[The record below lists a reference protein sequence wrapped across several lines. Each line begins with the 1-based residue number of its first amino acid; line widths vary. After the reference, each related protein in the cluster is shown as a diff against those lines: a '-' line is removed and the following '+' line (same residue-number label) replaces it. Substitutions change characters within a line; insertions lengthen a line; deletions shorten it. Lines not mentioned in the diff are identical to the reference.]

1 MSVFRK
7 QYWSQFISEAET
19 FMCKVI
25 PDQTDHRDVVNAMAA
40 YLEASLETGFFI
52 GSVLIARAGEVLLS
66 EGYGMANLEHGVA
79 NSPQTKFRLGSV
91 TKQFTAAAMLQLQ
104 EQGLL
109 KVDNPISIYLPDYP
123 QGGAITVHHL
133 LTHTAGIPNYT
144 SFPDYVEKQRSA
156 MTLDEIIAWF
166 SAQPL
171 EFTPGECYSY
181 SNSGYTLLTKLIE
194 VVSDQSYA
202 DYLQHH
208 IFEPLEMTHSG
219 YDQSAPMLP
228 HWASGYALTEEGYQN
243 AAFIDMS
250 IPSGAGGLY
259 STVEDLYRWDQ
270 ALYTDAVLNESSRQ
284 LMFAPAVEMGEESGN
299 AYYGYG
305 WVIDQ
310 AYERDRVGHGGRI
323 DGFTTSIARY
333 PHEPVVIIVLSN
345 LETAPVARISNDLA
359 AILFGREYTLPQK
372 RQAITLDPAIYETYL
387 GDYELA
393 PGIILSVTT
402 EAQRLFAQLTGQN
415 RVELFSES
423 ATQFFLK
430 VVDAQL
436 TFIVEG
442 TGKAARVI
450 LHQGG
455 RDQTAN
461 RVNAEEGFL
470 QS

>member
-1 MSVFRK
+1 MK
-7 QYWSQFISEAET
+7 A
-19 FMCKVI
+19 I
-25 PDQTDHRDVVNAMAA
+25 PDRTNHGDVVNEMTTYLEA
-40 YLEASLETGFFI
+40 YLETSFFM

-66 EGYGMANLEHGVA
+66 QGYGMANLEHGVA

-91 TKQFTAAAMLQLQ
+91 TKQFTAAAILQLQ
-104 EQGLL
+104 DLGLL
-109 KVDNPISIYLPDYP
+109 KVDSPISTYLPDYP

-144 SFPDYVEKQRSA
+144 SFPDYIQKQRTA

-166 SAQPL
+166 SDKPL
-171 EFTPGECYSY
+171 EFTPGERYSY
-181 SNSGYTLLTKLIE
+181 SNSGYTLLTNLIE
-194 VVSDQSYA
+194 AVSAQSYA

-208 IFEPLEMTHSG
+208 IFEPLGMTHSG
-219 YDQSAPMLP
+219 YDQSAPIVP
-228 HWASGYALTEEGYQN
+228 HRASGYAPAEEGYQN

-259 STVEDLYRWDQ
+259 STVEDLYQWDQ
-270 ALYTDAVLNESSRQ
+270 ALYTNAVLSESSRQ
-284 LMFAPAVEMGEESGN
+284 MIFAPAVGMGEENGN
-299 AYYGYG
+299 ADYGYG
-305 WVIDQ
+305 WVIDH

-323 DGFTTSIARY
+323 DGFTSSIARY
-333 PHEPVVIIVLSN
+333 PNEQVVIIVLSN
-345 LETAPVARISNDLA
+345 LETAPVARINNDLA
-359 AILFGREYTLPQK
+359 AILFGREYTFPQQ
-372 RQAITLDPAIYETYL
+372 RQTIALDPAIYETYI
-387 GDYELA
+387 GDYEFS

-402 EAQRLFAQLTGQN
+402 ESQRFFAQLTGQN
-415 RVELFSES
+415 RVEIFPES

-442 TGKAARVI
+442 TGKAVRVI

-455 RDQTAN
+455 RDQTAI
-461 RVNAEEGFL
+461 RVPAEEGFL

>member
-1 MSVFRK
+1 
-7 QYWSQFISEAET
+7 
-19 FMCKVI
+19 
-25 PDQTDHRDVVNAMAA
+25 MAA
-40 YLEASLETGFFI
+40 YLEAYLETGFFM
-52 GSVLIARAGEVLLS
+52 GSVLIAHAGEVLLKQ
-66 EGYGMANLEHGVA
+66 GYGMANLEHGVA

-91 TKQFTAAAMLQLQ
+91 TKQFTAAAILQLQ

-109 KVDNPISIYLPDYP
+109 KVNRPISTYLPNYP
-123 QGGAITVHHL
+123 QGELITVHHL

-144 SFPDYVEKQRSA
+144 SFPDYVQKQRTA
-156 MTLDEIIAWF
+156 MTLDEIITWF
-166 SAQPL
+166 SDQPL
-171 EFTPGECYSY
+171 EFTPGDRYSY

-194 VVSDQSYA
+194 GVAGQSYA

-208 IFEPLEMTHSG
+208 IFEPIGMTDSG
-219 YDQSAPMLP
+219 YDQSAPILP
-228 HWASGYALTEEGYQN
+228 HRASGYAPAEEGYQN

-259 STVEDLYRWDQ
+259 STIEDLYRWDQ
-270 ALYTDAVLNESSRQ
+270 ALYMNVVLSESSRQ
-284 LMFAPAVEMGEESGN
+284 LMFAPAVGMGEESGN
-299 AYYGYG
+299 AHYGYG
-305 WVIDQ
+305 WVIDH
-310 AYERDRVGHGGRI
+310 AYECDASGTRVRARVRHGGRI

-333 PHEPVVIIVLSN
+333 PNEQVVIIVLSN

-359 AILFGREYTLPQK
+359 AILFGREYELPKK
-372 RQAITLDPAIYETYL
+372 RQEIILNPAVYETYI
-387 GDYELA
+387 GDYEFA

-402 EAQRLFAQLTGQN
+402 ESQRIFAQLTGQN
-415 RVELFSES
+415 RVEIFPES

-436 TFIVEG
+436 TFILEE

-455 RDQTAN
+455 RDQTAI
-461 RVNAEEGFL
+461 RVTGEEGFL

>member
-1 MSVFRK
+1 MV
-7 QYWSQFISEAET
+7 ISN
-19 FMCKVI
+19 
-25 PDQTDHRDVVNAMAA
+25 QTNHQGIANEMAA
-40 YLEASLETGFFI
+40 YIEAYLATGFFM
-52 GSVLIARAGEVLLS
+52 GSVLVACAGDVLLS
-66 EGYGMANLEHGVA
+66 QGYGMANLEHSVA

-91 TKQFTAAAMLQLQ
+91 TKQFTAAAILQLQ

-109 KVDNPISIYLPDYP
+109 KVDRPISTYLPAYP
-123 QGGAITVHHL
+123 QGELITVHHL

-144 SFPDYVEKQRSA
+144 SFPDYVQKQRTA
-156 MTLDEIIAWF
+156 MTLDETIAWF
-166 SAQPL
+166 SNQPL
-171 EFTPGECYSY
+171 EFTPGDRYSY

-194 VVSDQSYA
+194 VVSGYSYT

-208 IFEPLEMTHSG
+208 IFEPIGMADSG
-219 YDQSAPMLP
+219 YDQSAPVLP
-228 HWASGYALTEEGYQN
+228 HRASGYAPAEEGYQN

-259 STVEDLYRWDQ
+259 STVEDLYRWEQ
-270 ALYTDAVLNESSRQ
+270 ALYTNAVLSESSRQ
-284 LMFAPAVEMGEESGN
+284 LMFAPAVGMGEESGN
-299 AYYGYG
+299 AHYGYG

-333 PHEPVVIIVLSN
+333 LYEQVVIIVFSN

-359 AILFGREYTLPQK
+359 AILFGREYQLPQK
-372 RQAITLDPAIYETYL
+372 RQAIALNPAIYAIYI
-387 GDYELA
+387 GDYEFA

-402 EAQRLFAQLTGQN
+402 ESQRIFTQLTGQN
-415 RVELFSES
+415 QVEIFPES

-436 TFIVEG
+436 TFVVEEI
-442 TGKAARVI
+442 GKASRVI

-455 RDQTAN
+455 RDQVAI
-461 RVNAEEGFL
+461 RVTAEEGFS
-470 QS
+470 QG